1 MKPKQTLDD
10 ALPHPAEYPIGSPA
24 SRAAMRLQLARR
36 HAKQRGAVKLV
47 NNQLAPLN
55 ADGKPDEIAFVKSD
69 ED

>member
-1 MKPKQTLDD
+1 
-10 ALPHPAEYPIGSPA
+10 
-24 SRAAMRLQLARR
+24 MRLQLARR

>member
-1 MKPKQTLDD
+1 MKLKQTLGGV
-10 ALPHPAEYPIGSPA
+10 LPHPAEYPIGSPA

-55 ADGKPDEIAFVKSD
+55 ADGKPDEIAFVKSND
-69 ED
+69 